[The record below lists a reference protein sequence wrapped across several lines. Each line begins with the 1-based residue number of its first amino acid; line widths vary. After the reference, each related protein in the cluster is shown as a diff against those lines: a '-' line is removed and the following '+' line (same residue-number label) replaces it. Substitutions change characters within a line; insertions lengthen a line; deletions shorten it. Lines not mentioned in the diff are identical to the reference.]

1 MGIPLAI
8 ISPMT
13 DATCPVCARPMVE
26 SRALNVCEGCHDNLR
41 LASTAVVTTGEF
53 ALSDIAE
60 LAERAQMQPTTNP
73 TTNPTTPS
81 VPAPVSSP
89 ATARMRVGKA
99 TCTWCGRDE
108 DQVRKLLGSG
118 IAHICNA
125 CVALC
130 ADILS
135 AEFGPD
141 WGD

>member
-1 MGIPLAI
+1 
-8 ISPMT
+8 MT
-13 DATCPVCARPMVE
+13 DANCPVCAQPLVE
-26 SRALNVCEGCHDNLR
+26 SRALNVCEGCHDHLR

-53 ALSDIAE
+53 ALRDIAA
-60 LAERAQMQPTTNP
+60 LAERAQMQPTTQP
-73 TTNPTTPS
+73 TTTS
-81 VPAPVSSP
+81 VPKPVSSP

-135 AEFGPD
+135 AELGPD
-141 WGD
+141 WGG